1 MPDQDTAEFRPTP
14 SRTAS
19 TPWVIAAVLACGVAA
34 GAAWWFW
41 LRPAEPPAVPA
52 PVVSAPAARPA
63 PAPAPEPV
71 ASAPMA
77 EASGPQN
84 RVEALAPADTTLPA
98 LAESDQRVTEL
109 LGELLGKDKVMTYL
123 LTDGFVR
130 RVVATVDNL
139 GRAHAPSRMWPVQP
153 SPERFVVDGAA
164 GGAGAA
170 NGAANSN
177 ATAPAESN
185 GPTTVSATNAAR
197 YTPLLAFAEA
207 VPMEPAV
214 ALYARLY
221 PLFQQAY
228 EELGYPK
235 RYFNDR
241 LVAVLD
247 HLLQAPEPQGPLRV
261 KLTPVNT
268 EVTNLRPWVR
278 YEYVDPALESLS
290 SGQKIMV
297 RMGSANELR
306 AKALI
311 RDLRKRV
318 ATSEVARK

>member
-1 MPDQDTAEFRPTP
+1 MPDHDTAEFRPAP
-14 SRTAS
+14 ERTSS
-19 TPWVIAAVLACGVAA
+19 TPWVLAAGLACAVGA

-41 LRPAEPPAVPA
+41 LRPAQTPMAPPPVAAA
-52 PVVSAPAARPA
+52 PEAPAAP
-63 PAPAPEPV
+63 
-71 ASAPMA
+71 SPMP
-77 EASGPQN
+77 EASGPHN
-84 RVEALAPADTTLPA
+84 PVDALAPADAALPA
-98 LAESDQRVTEL
+98 LAESDPRVAEL
-109 LGELLGKDKVMTYL
+109 LADLLGRDKVASFL

-139 GRAHAPSRMWPVQP
+139 ARAQAPSRMWPVQP
-153 SPERFVVDGAA
+153 MPQRFVVDADGDA
-164 GGAGAA
+164 
-170 NGAANSN
+170 
-177 ATAPAESN
+177 
-185 GPTTVSATNAAR
+185 PTTVAAANAAR
-197 YTPLLAFAEA
+197 YSAFLAFAEA

-228 EELGYPK
+228 EELGYPR

-247 HLLQAPEPQGPLRV
+247 HLLLAPEPQGPLRV

-268 EVTNLRPWVR
+268 EVPNLRPWVR
-278 YEYVDPALESLS
+278 YEFVDPALESLS
-290 SGQKIMV
+290 SGQKILV
-297 RMGSANELR
+297 RMGPANEAR

-318 ATSEVARK
+318 ATSALQPSPR

>member
-1 MPDQDTAEFRPTP
+1 MPDQDTAEFRPAP
-14 SRTAS
+14 ARNSSA
-19 TPWVIAAVLACGVAA
+19 PWIIAAVLACAVAA
-34 GAAWWFW
+34 GSAWWFW
-41 LRPAEPPAVPA
+41 LRPVEPPAAPP
-52 PVVSAPAARPA
+52 PVVSAPS
-63 PAPAPEPV
+63 APAPEPV
-71 ASAPMA
+71 ASAPLP

-84 RVEALAPADTTLPA
+84 PVEALAPADAALPA
-98 LAESDQRVTEL
+98 LAESDKRVEELLTEL
-109 LGELLGKDKVMTYL
+109 IGREKVLTYL

-153 SPERFVVDGAA
+153 TAQRFVVDGDADNSGK
-164 GGAGAA
+164 GGDS
-170 NGAANSN
+170 SN
-177 ATAPAESN
+177 A
-185 GPTTVSATNAAR
+185 PTTVAAANAAR
-197 YTPLLAFAEA
+197 YTPLLAVAEA
-207 VPMEPAV
+207 VPMEAAV

-247 HLLQAPEPQGPLRV
+247 NLLQAPEPQGPLQV

-297 RMGSANELR
+297 RMGHANEVR
-306 AKALI
+306 AKVLI

-318 ATSEVARK
+318 AAQAGQVKKP

>member
-14 SRTAS
+14 ARTTSA
-19 TPWVIAAVLACGVAA
+19 PRLAAAVLACGVAA

-41 LRPAEPPAVPA
+41 WRPVKPPAAPP
-52 PVVSAPAARPA
+52 PVVSAPAAT
-63 PAPAPEPV
+63 APEPV
-71 ASAPMA
+71 ASAPFP

-84 RVEALAPADTTLPA
+84 PVDALARADSALPA
-98 LAESDQRVTEL
+98 LAESDKRVGELLAEL
-109 LGELLGKDKVMTYL
+109 LGRDKVMTYL

-153 SPERFVVDGAA
+153 TPQRFVVDGEAD
-164 GGAGAA
+164 GS
-170 NGAANSN
+170 SN
-177 ATAPAESN
+177 A
-185 GPTTVSATNAAR
+185 PTTVSASNAAR
-197 YTPLLAFAEA
+197 YTPLLTFAEA

-268 EVTNLRPWVR
+268 DVANLRPWVR
-278 YEYVDPALESLS
+278 YELVDPALESLS
-290 SGQKIMV
+290 SGQKILI
-297 RMGSANELR
+297 RMGPANEAR

>member
-1 MPDQDTAEFRPTP
+1 MPDQEAAEFRPAP
-14 SRTAS
+14 ERTSS
-19 TPWVIAAVLACGVAA
+19 TAWVAAGVLACTVAA

-41 LRPAEPPAVPA
+41 LRPAAF
-52 PVVSAPAARPA
+52 PAAP
-63 PAPAPEPV
+63 PPPV
-71 ASAPMA
+71 AAAPQTPVA
-77 EASGPQN
+77 PPPLPDASGPQN
-84 RVEALAPADTTLPA
+84 PVDALAPADAALPT
-98 LAESDQRVTEL
+98 LAESDARVMALLAEL
-109 LGELLGKDKVMTYL
+109 LGRDKVASFLATE
-123 LTDGFVR
+123 GFVR

-139 GRAHAPSRMWPVQP
+139 GRAHAPSRTWPLQP
-153 SPERFVVDGAA
+153 TPQRFTVDGE
-164 GGAGAA
+164 G
-170 NGAANSN
+170 N
-177 ATAPAESN
+177 A
-185 GPTTVSATNAAR
+185 PTTVAATNAAR
-197 YTPLLAFAEA
+197 YSAFLTFAEA

-247 HLLQAPEPQGPLRV
+247 HLLLAPEPQGPLRV
-261 KLTPVNT
+261 KLTPVTT
-268 EVTNLRPWVR
+268 EVPNLRPWVR
-278 YEYVDPALESLS
+278 YEFVDPALESLS
-290 SGQKIMV
+290 SGQKILV
-297 RMGSANELR
+297 RMGPANATR